1 VVATGEDSLGADHSN
16 ANNVSAVI
24 FSVLN
29 FPPQARI
36 RKTAQYDRVKNDG
49 TRAYGQWVMISY
61 AAQRGSAV
69 SSSDT
74 ILQARLGIAVTK
86 KVLRHAVDRNRFKR
100 IIRDTFRLV
109 RARIQ
114 LSANNSPFD
123 IVVVAR
129 RDVIDAPAR
138 KLRAEFLSLLQQEKL
153 LA

>member
-1 VVATGEDSLGADHSN
+1 MVATGENSLGADHLKV
-16 ANNVSAVI
+16 NNLSAVI
-24 FSVLN
+24 

-36 RKTAQYDRVKNDG
+36 LKTAQYDRVKNDG
-49 TRAYGQWVMISY
+49 SRAYGQWLMISY
-61 AAQRGSAV
+61 AAQRPSAV
-69 SSSDT
+69 SSTDT

-86 KVLRHAVDRNRFKR
+86 KVLRRAVDRNRFKR
-100 IIRDTFRLV
+100 IIRDAFRLV

-129 RDVIDAPAR
+129 RDVLDAPAQ
-138 KLRAEFLSLLQQEKL
+138 KLRAEFLSLLQQERL